1 MKRIFTFAAMLLMS
15 VCTFAQSGTPL
26 KGDVNGDGKVDVA
39 DIVAVI
45 EIMKNGSATSG
56 ETKYYWYVGQDH
68 PSTNSTIVDDLS
80 TSPGWRYTGPS
91 IDAGYEFS
99 TTENNIADNP
109 TRRAEWYIALPVGS
123 SLHLYDDMG
132 MKCDNDYLSGETVEF
147 QGVTYN
153 IFKLSTEA
161 RALGGITI
169 KK

>member
-1 MKRIFTFAAMLLMS
+1 MKRIFTFATMLLMS

-45 EIMKNGSATSG
+45 EVMKNGSATAG

-68 PSTNSTIVDDLS
+68 PSTNSTIVDDFS

-99 TTENNIADNP
+99 TTENTIGSTP
-109 TRRAEWYIALPVGS
+109 LRAEAWYIALPVGS

-132 MKCDNDYLSGETVEF
+132 MKRDNDYLSGETVEF

-153 IFKLSTEA
+153 IFDIGVSPRLS
-161 RALGGITI
+161 GITI